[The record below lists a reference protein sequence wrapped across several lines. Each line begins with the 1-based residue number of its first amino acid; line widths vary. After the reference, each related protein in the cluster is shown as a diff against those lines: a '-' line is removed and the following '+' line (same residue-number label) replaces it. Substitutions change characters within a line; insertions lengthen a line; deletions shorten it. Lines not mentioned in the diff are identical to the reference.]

1 MTAKLL
7 THGSKTMSLVS
18 NLRPAIISMVLFTLL
33 LGVAYPLGVTA
44 VSQAL
49 FPAQAGGSLIRN
61 GSGAVVGSALI
72 GQNFSGEAYL
82 RPRPSAAGKD
92 GYDASSS
99 SGSNLGPLNEDLAA
113 RVKTDAEASRAADG
127 TAPIPPDAVQASASG
142 LDPHISPENA
152 ARQIERIAKARGVQP
167 AQVAEIV
174 GQNTE
179 GYLLGFIGRPRVNVL
194 TANLALDAR
203 YPKAQAKP

>member
-1 MTAKLL
+1 MWS
-7 THGSKTMSLVS
+7 H
-18 NLRPAIISMVLFTLL
+18 LRPAIVSMVFFTLL
-33 LGVAYPLGVTA
+33 FGLAYPLGVTGL
-44 VSQAL
+44 SQAL

-61 GSGAVVGSALI
+61 QAGEIIGSEWI
-72 GQNFSGEAYL
+72 GQSFAGEAYL

-92 GYDASSS
+92 GYDAANS
-99 SGSNLGPLNEDLAA
+99 SGSNFGPMNEDLAT
-113 RVKTDAEASRAADG
+113 RIKTDADAIRAADG
-127 TAPIPPDAVQASASG
+127 AGPLPADAVQASGSG

-152 ARQIERIAKARGVQP
+152 ARQIERIAKARGAQP
-167 AQVAEIV
+167 AQVAEIIA
-174 GQNTE
+174 QNTQ

>member
-1 MTAKLL
+1 MWS
-7 THGSKTMSLVS
+7 H
-18 NLRPAIISMVLFTLL
+18 LRPAIVSMVFFTLL
-33 LGVAYPLGVTA
+33 LGIAYPLGVTGL
-44 VSQAL
+44 SQAM

-61 GSGAVVGSALI
+61 QAGEIIGSEWI
-72 GQNFSGEAYL
+72 GQIFKDDAYL

-92 GYDASSS
+92 GYDAANS
-99 SGSNLGPLNEDLAA
+99 SGSNFGPLNEDLATRIKA
-113 RVKTDAEASRAADG
+113 DAEAIRAADG
-127 TAPIPPDAVQASASG
+127 AGPLPVDAVTASASG

-152 ARQIERIAKARGVQP
+152 ARQIERIAKTRGAQP
-167 AQVAEIV
+167 AQVAEIIA
-174 GQNTE
+174 QNTQ

>member
-1 MTAKLL
+1 MWS
-7 THGSKTMSLVS
+7 H
-18 NLRPAIISMVLFTLL
+18 LRPAIVSMVFFILL
-33 LGVAYPLGVTA
+33 LGIAYPLGVTGL
-44 VSQAL
+44 SQAL

-61 GSGAVVGSALI
+61 QAGEIIGSEWI
-72 GQNFSGEAYL
+72 GQIFKDDAYL

-92 GYDASSS
+92 GYDAANS
-99 SGSNLGPLNEDLAA
+99 SGSNFGPLNEDLAT
-113 RVKTDAEASRAADG
+113 RIKTDAEAIRAADG
-127 TAPIPPDAVQASASG
+127 AGPLPVDAVTASGSG

-152 ARQIERIAKARGVQP
+152 ARQIERIAKTRGAPP
-167 AQVAEIV
+167 AQVAEIIA
-174 GQNTE
+174 QNTQ

>member
-1 MTAKLL
+1 
-7 THGSKTMSLVS
+7 MSLIS
-18 NLRPAIISMVLFTLL
+18 NLRPAIVSMVLFTLL

-61 GSGAVVGSALI
+61 GTGAIVGSALI
-72 GQNFSGEAYL
+72 GQGFAGEAYL

-92 GYDASSS
+92 GYDASAS
-99 SGSNLGPLNEDLAA
+99 SGSNFGPLNEDLAA
-113 RVKTDAEASRAADG
+113 RIKTDADASRAADG
-127 TAPIPPDAVQASASG
+127 TGSIPADAVQASASG

-152 ARQIERIAKARGVQP
+152 TRQIERVAKARGVQP

-174 GQNTE
+174 AQNTQ

-194 TANLALDAR
+194 TVNLALDAR